1 LLALLISQQIA
12 EYEPARITLPW
23 KTPDGLPHTATLFFG
38 RSDGR
43 PHHRQS
49 FSYTWQ
55 AARAAAGAPNTRANG
70 MHVLRHTAASAW
82 LAAGVDIRTVAEYL
96 GHSDPGFTLKT
107 YAHLMPGASDRARR
121 AMDAF
126 FQDTGEASALEV
138 PSDVR

>member
-1 LLALLISQQIA
+1 
-12 EYEPARITLPW
+12 
-23 KTPDGLPHTATLFFG
+23 
-38 RSDGR
+38 
-43 PHHRQS
+43 
-49 FSYTWQ
+49 
-55 AARAAAGAPNTRANG
+55 